1 MSKVSVFEKKWIDL
15 VFEGRNQK
23 YGAYQLRQQNP
34 KHTVIALFLGVALVV
49 GLISIPMI
57 ANKMGPKT
65 DPEYADNKTELD
77 DPFVFVE
84 LPKDVTPPDIPEP
97 EPVIP
102 EPPAEAAAPVSAT
115 TEFTTPV
122 IVSANE
128 VTAALPTMED
138 FENSDPGQVT
148 TPGNPNG
155 EINIGTPNGTG
166 DRTDGGTANGD
177 ENGTGIIEYIK
188 VDVKPDFPGG
198 LSVFYETVSRRF
210 NAPDIGKDMTLRVF
224 VSFIVEKDGTMSNIK
239 VLRDPGYGMGDEAI
253 RVLKSIKTKW
263 NPGIKNGKPVRTA
276 YNLPVTLNI
285 RS

>member
-49 GLISIPMI
+49 GLISIPVI
-57 ANKMGPKT
+57 ANKLAPKQDT
-65 DPEYADNKTELD
+65 ELADNQTELD
-77 DPFVFVE
+77 DPFVFVDLTNDIP
-84 LPKDVTPPDIPEP
+84 LPDVPEP

-102 EPPAEAAAPVSAT
+102 EPPAEAAAPVTAT

-122 IVSANE
+122 IVSASE
-128 VTAALPTMED
+128 VTAALPTIKD

-177 ENGTGIIEYIK
+177 ENGTGAIEIFK
-188 VDVKPDFPGG
+188 LDVKPDFPGG
-198 LSVFYETVSRRF
+198 MNTFYKTVSDRF
-210 NAPDIGKDMTLRVF
+210 TSPDTGKDMTLKVF
-224 VSFIVEKDGTMSNIK
+224 VSFIVEKDGSMSNIK
-239 VLRDPGYGMGDEAI
+239 VIRDPGYGMGNEAI

-276 YNLPVTLNI
+276 YNLPITLNI

>member
-49 GLISIPMI
+49 GLISIPVI
-57 ANKMGPKT
+57 ANRLGPK
-65 DPEYADNKTELD
+65 PEPVVAENKTILD
-77 DPFVFVE
+77 ETIVITDLTNEVT
-84 LPKDVTPPDIPEP
+84 LPDVPEP

-102 EPPAEAAAPVSAT
+102 EPPAEAAAPVTAT

-128 VTAALPTMED
+128 VTATLPTMED

-166 DRTDGGTANGD
+166 DRTDGGTTNGD